1 MNLPLRKELRSPL
14 RYADYSLGLVVTVL
28 AAIGVALNYSST
40 WRILEF
46 NGQDPATFAKRQ
58 ILFVVLGITVMIAA
72 AFLDYRL
79 YRDFANQAYL
89 LVMLALVGVLFFGVE
104 RNGARAWYELP
115 GLTFQIQ
122 PAEFAKIAVILALAA
137 FVANQE
143 GHLRLVTLSNAYLML
158 AVPLGLIYLQP
169 DLGTMLV
176 FVAIGMGV
184 LLVSGAQ
191 IKHIAVTTVIGII
204 VIVGVFNSDNLGGPS
219 LLRKTQEQRLT
230 AFLDPEFDLQGASYN
245 VNQSQIA
252 IGAGGLSGQGWLQG
266 TQTNLNLVPE
276 QETDFIFT
284 ALGEEFGFI
293 GVSVLLL
300 LYAYV
305 LARIWFITRSSSDLF
320 GTFVCVGVLSMFT
333 FQIFQNI
340 GMTMGIMPITGIPLP
355 FLSHGGS
362 STVVAFGL
370 VGLVINIS
378 ARRHLASPF

>member
-14 RYADYSLGLVVTVL
+14 RYADYSLGLVAVL
-28 AAIGVALNYSST
+28 LSAIGVALNYSST
-40 WRILEF
+40 WRMLEF

-58 ILFVVLGITVMIAA
+58 VLFVVIGIVVMLAA
-72 AFLDYRL
+72 TFLDYRL
-79 YRDFANQAYL
+79 YRDFANSAYIV
-89 LVMLALVGVLFFGVE
+89 VMLALVGVLFFGVE

-115 GLTFQIQ
+115 GQTFQIQ
-122 PAEFAKIAVILALAA
+122 PAEFAKVAVVVALAA
-137 FVANQE
+137 FVANK
-143 GHLRLVTLSNAYLML
+143 GGNLRLITLSNAYLML

-184 LLVSGAQ
+184 LLVAGAQ
-191 IKHIAVTTVIGII
+191 LKHIFVTSLIG
-204 VIVGVFNSDNLGGPS
+204 VVVVVAMFNSDNLGGPA
-219 LLRKTQEQRLT
+219 LLRQTQEQRIT
-230 AFLDPEFDLQGASYN
+230 AFLDPGFDLQGASYN
-245 VNQSQIA
+245 INQSQIA
-252 IGAGGLSGQGWLQG
+252 IGAGGLKGQGWLQG

-284 ALGEEFGFI
+284 ALGEEFGFV
-293 GVSVLLL
+293 GVSLLLL
-300 LYAYV
+300 LYAYM
-305 LARIWFITRSSSDLF
+305 LARIWFIARASNDLF
-320 GTFVCVGVLSMFT
+320 GAFACVGALSMLT

-370 VGLVINIS
+370 VGLVINVS
-378 ARRHLASPF
+378 ARRHLT

>member
-14 RYADYSLGLVVTVL
+14 RYADYSLGLVAVVL
-28 AAIGVALNYSST
+28 SAIGVALNYSAT

-58 ILFVVLGITVMIAA
+58 ILFVVIGIVVMLAA

-79 YRDFANQAYL
+79 YRDFANPAYL
-89 LVMLALVGVLFFGVE
+89 VVMLALVGVLFFGVE

-115 GLTFQIQ
+115 GQTFQIQ
-122 PAEFAKIAVILALAA
+122 PAESAKVAVIVALAA
-137 FVANQE
+137 FVANQG

-184 LLVSGAQ
+184 LLVAGAQ
-191 IKHIAVTTVIGII
+191 LKHIFVTSLIG
-204 VIVGVFNSDNLGGPS
+204 VVVVVAMFNSDNLGGPT
-219 LLRKTQEQRLT
+219 LLRQTQEQRLT
-230 AFLDPEFDLQGASYN
+230 AFLDPTFDLQGASYN
-245 VNQSQIA
+245 INQSQIA
-252 IGAGGLSGQGWLQG
+252 IGAGGLTGQGWLQG

-284 ALGEEFGFI
+284 ALGEEFGFV
-293 GVSVLLL
+293 GVSLLLL
-300 LYAYV
+300 LYAYM
-305 LARIWFITRSSSDLF
+305 LARIWFIARASNDLF
-320 GTFVCVGVLSMFT
+320 GAFACVGALSMLT

-370 VGLVINIS
+370 IGLVINVS
-378 ARRHLASPF
+378 ARRHLT

>member
-14 RYADYSLGLVVTVL
+14 RYADYSLGLVAVVL
-28 AAIGVALNYSST
+28 SAIGVALNYSAT

-58 ILFVVLGITVMIAA
+58 ILFVVIGIVVMLAA

-79 YRDFANQAYL
+79 YRDFANPAYL
-89 LVMLALVGVLFFGVE
+89 VVMLALVGVLFFGVE

-115 GLTFQIQ
+115 GQTFQIQ
-122 PAEFAKIAVILALAA
+122 PAEFAKVAVIVALAA
-137 FVANQE
+137 FVANQG

-184 LLVSGAQ
+184 LLVAGAQ
-191 IKHIAVTTVIGII
+191 LKHIFVTSLIGV
-204 VIVGVFNSDNLGGPS
+204 VIVVAMFNSDNLGGPA
-219 LLRKTQEQRLT
+219 LLRQTQEQRLT
-230 AFLDPEFDLQGASYN
+230 AFLDPTFDLQGASYN
-245 VNQSQIA
+245 INQSQIA
-252 IGAGGLSGQGWLQG
+252 IGAGGLTGQGWLQG

-284 ALGEEFGFI
+284 ALGEEFGFV
-293 GVSVLLL
+293 GVSLLLL
-300 LYAYV
+300 LYAYM
-305 LARIWFITRSSSDLF
+305 LARIWFIARASNDLF
-320 GTFVCVGVLSMFT
+320 GAFACVGALSMLT

-370 VGLVINIS
+370 IGLVINVS
-378 ARRHLASPF
+378 ARRHLT

>member
-14 RYADYSLGLVVTVL
+14 RYADYSLGLVAVVL
-28 AAIGVALNYSST
+28 SAIGVALNYSST

-58 ILFVVLGITVMIAA
+58 VLFVVIGIVVMLAA

-79 YRDFANQAYL
+79 YRDFANSAYL
-89 LVMLALVGVLFFGVE
+89 VVMLALVGVLFFGVE
-104 RNGARAWYELP
+104 RNGARAWYGLP
-115 GLTFQIQ
+115 GQTFQIQ
-122 PAEFAKIAVILALAA
+122 PAEFAKVAVIVALAA
-137 FVANQE
+137 FVANQG

-184 LLVSGAQ
+184 LLVAGAQ
-191 IKHIAVTTVIGII
+191 LKHIVVTSLIG
-204 VIVGVFNSDNLGGPS
+204 VVVVVAMFNSDNLGGPA
-219 LLRKTQEQRLT
+219 LLRQTQEQRLT
-230 AFLDPEFDLQGASYN
+230 AFLDPGFDLQGASYN
-245 VNQSQIA
+245 INQSQIA
-252 IGAGGLSGQGWLQG
+252 IGAGGLRGQGWLQG

-284 ALGEEFGFI
+284 ALGEEFGFV
-293 GVSVLLL
+293 GVSLLLL
-300 LYAYV
+300 LYAYM
-305 LARIWFITRSSSDLF
+305 LARIWFIARASNDLF
-320 GTFVCVGVLSMFT
+320 GAFACVGALSMLT

-370 VGLVINIS
+370 IGLVINVS
-378 ARRHLASPF
+378 ARRHLT

>member
-1 MNLPLRKELRSPL
+1 MNLPFRKELRSPL
-14 RYADYSLGLVVTVL
+14 RYADYSLGLIAVAL
-28 AAIGVALNYSST
+28 SAIGVALNYAAT

-58 ILFVVLGITVMIAA
+58 ILFVAIGIIVMFAA
-72 AFLDYRL
+72 TFLDYRL
-79 YRDFANQAYL
+79 YKDFANSAYL
-89 LVMLALVGVLFFGVE
+89 IVMLSLVGVLFFGVE

-115 GLTFQIQ
+115 GVTFQIQ
-122 PAEFAKIAVILALAA
+122 PAEFAKVAVVVALAA
-137 FVANQE
+137 FVANQ
-143 GHLRLVTLSNAYLML
+143 GGRLRLVTLSNAYLML

-184 LLVSGAQ
+184 LLVAGAQ
-191 IKHIAVTTVIGII
+191 LKHIFVTTVIGII
-204 VIVGVFNSDNLGGPS
+204 VVVAVFNSDNLGGPE
-219 LLRKTQEQRLT
+219 LLRQSQEQRLT
-230 AFLDPEFDLQGASYN
+230 AFLDPGFDVRGASYN

-252 IGAGGLSGQGWLQG
+252 IGAGGFRGQGWLQG

-284 ALGEEFGFI
+284 ALGEEFGFV
-293 GVSVLLL
+293 GVTLLLL
-300 LYAYV
+300 LYAYM
-305 LARIWFITRSSSDLF
+305 LARMWFIARASNDLF
-320 GTFVCVGVLSMFT
+320 GAFACVGALSMFT

-340 GMTMGIMPITGIPLP
+340 GMTMGLMPITGIPLP

-370 VGLVINIS
+370 IGLVVNVS
-378 ARRHLASPF
+378 ARRHLT

>member
-1 MNLPLRKELRSPL
+1 VNLPLRKELRSPL
-14 RYADYSLGLVVTVL
+14 RYADYSLGLVAVVL
-28 AAIGVALNYSST
+28 SAIGVALNYSAT

-58 ILFVVLGITVMIAA
+58 ILFVVIGIVVMLAA

-79 YRDFANQAYL
+79 YRDFANPAYL
-89 LVMLALVGVLFFGVE
+89 VVMLALVGVLFFGVE

-115 GLTFQIQ
+115 GQTFQIQ
-122 PAEFAKIAVILALAA
+122 PAEFAKVAVIVALAA
-137 FVANQE
+137 FVANQG

-184 LLVSGAQ
+184 LLVAGAQ
-191 IKHIAVTTVIGII
+191 LKHIFVTSLIGV
-204 VIVGVFNSDNLGGPS
+204 VIVVAMFNSDNLGGPA
-219 LLRKTQEQRLT
+219 LLRQTQEQRLT
-230 AFLDPEFDLQGASYN
+230 AFLDPTFDLQGASYN
-245 VNQSQIA
+245 INQSQIA
-252 IGAGGLSGQGWLQG
+252 IGAGGLTGQGWLQG

-284 ALGEEFGFI
+284 ALGEEFGFV
-293 GVSVLLL
+293 GVSLLLL
-300 LYAYV
+300 LYAYM
-305 LARIWFITRSSSDLF
+305 LARIWFIARASNDLF
-320 GTFVCVGVLSMFT
+320 GAFACVGALSMLT

-370 VGLVINIS
+370 IGLVINVS
-378 ARRHLASPF
+378 ARRHLT

>member
-1 MNLPLRKELRSPL
+1 MNLPFRKELRSPL
-14 RYADYSLGLVVTVL
+14 RYADYSLGLIAVAL
-28 AAIGVALNYSST
+28 SAIGVALNYSAT

-58 ILFVVLGITVMIAA
+58 ILFVAIGIIVMFAA
-72 AFLDYRL
+72 TFLDYRL
-79 YRDFANQAYL
+79 YKDFANSAYL
-89 LVMLALVGVLFFGVE
+89 IVMLSLVGVLFFGVE

-115 GLTFQIQ
+115 GVTFQIQ
-122 PAEFAKIAVILALAA
+122 PAEFAKVAVIVALAA
-137 FVANQE
+137 FVANQ
-143 GHLRLVTLSNAYLML
+143 GGRLRLVTLSNAYLML

-184 LLVSGAQ
+184 LLVAGAQ
-191 IKHIAVTTVIGII
+191 LKHIFVTSVIGII
-204 VIVGVFNSDNLGGPS
+204 VVVAMFNSDNLGGPA
-219 LLRKTQEQRLT
+219 LLRPAQEQRLT
-230 AFLDPEFDLQGASYN
+230 AFLDPGFDVQGASYN

-252 IGAGGLSGQGWLQG
+252 IGAGGFRGQGWLQG

-284 ALGEEFGFI
+284 ALGEEFGFV
-293 GVSVLLL
+293 GVTLLLL
-300 LYAYV
+300 LYAYM
-305 LARIWFITRSSSDLF
+305 LARIWFIARASNDLF
-320 GTFVCVGVLSMFT
+320 GAFACVGALSMFT
-333 FQIFQNI
+333 FQIFQNV

-370 VGLVINIS
+370 IGLVVNVS
-378 ARRHLASPF
+378 ARRHLT

>member
-1 MNLPLRKELRSPL
+1 MSIPIRKELRSPL
-14 RYADYSLGLVVTVL
+14 RYADYSLAVVAVL
-28 AAIGVALNYSST
+28 LSAIGVALNYSAT
-40 WRILEF
+40 WRVLEF
-46 NGQDPATFAKRQ
+46 NGQDPATYAKRQ
-58 ILFVVLGITVMIAA
+58 ILFVLIGILVMAGA

-104 RNGARAWYELP
+104 RNGARAWYEVP

-122 PAEFAKIAVILALAA
+122 PAEFAKVAVVVALAA
-137 FVANQE
+137 FVANQD

-176 FVAIGMGV
+176 FVAIGIGV
-184 LLVSGAQ
+184 LLVAGAQ
-191 IKHIAVTTVIGII
+191 IKHIVVTTAIGLL
-204 VIVGVFNSDNLGGPS
+204 VVVGVFNSDDLGGPA
-219 LLRKTQEQRLT
+219 LLRQTQEQRLT
-230 AFLDPEFDLQGASYN
+230 AFLDPAFDLQGASYN
-245 VNQSQIA
+245 INQSQIA
-252 IGAGGLSGQGWLQG
+252 IGAGGINGQGWLKG

-284 ALGEEFGFI
+284 ALGEEFGFV
-293 GVSVLLL
+293 GVTVLLL
-300 LYAYV
+300 LYAFL
-305 LARIWFITRSSSDLF
+305 LARMWFISRASSDLF
-320 GTFVCVGVLSMFT
+320 GAFACVGALCMFT
-333 FQIFQNI
+333 FQIFQNV

-370 VGLVINIS
+370 VGLVVNVS
-378 ARRHLASPF
+378 ARRHLA

>member
-1 MNLPLRKELRSPL
+1 MRSPL
-14 RYADYSLGLVVTVL
+14 RYADYSLGLIAVAL
-28 AAIGVALNYSST
+28 SAIGVALNYSAT

-58 ILFVVLGITVMIAA
+58 ILFVAIGIIVMFAA
-72 AFLDYRL
+72 TFLDYRL
-79 YRDFANQAYL
+79 YKDFANSAYL
-89 LVMLALVGVLFFGVE
+89 IVMLALVGVLFFGVE

-115 GLTFQIQ
+115 GVTFQIQ
-122 PAEFAKIAVILALAA
+122 PAEFAKVAVVVALAA
-137 FVANQE
+137 FVANQ
-143 GHLRLVTLSNAYLML
+143 GGRLRLVTLSNAYLML

-184 LLVSGAQ
+184 LLVAGAQ
-191 IKHIAVTTVIGII
+191 LKHIFVTTVIGII
-204 VIVGVFNSDNLGGPS
+204 VVVAVFNSDNLGGPE
-219 LLRKTQEQRLT
+219 LLRESQEQRLT
-230 AFLDPEFDLQGASYN
+230 AFLDPGFDVRGASYN

-252 IGAGGLSGQGWLQG
+252 IGAGGFRGQGWLQG

-284 ALGEEFGFI
+284 ALGEEFGFV
-293 GVSVLLL
+293 GVTLLLL
-300 LYAYV
+300 LYAYM
-305 LARIWFITRSSSDLF
+305 LARIWFIARASNDLF
-320 GTFVCVGVLSMFT
+320 GAFACVGALSMFT

-340 GMTMGIMPITGIPLP
+340 GMTMGLMPITGIPLP

-370 VGLVINIS
+370 IGLVVNVS
-378 ARRHLASPF
+378 ARRHLT

>member
-1 MNLPLRKELRSPL
+1 MNLPFRKELRSPL
-14 RYADYSLGLVVTVL
+14 RYADYSLGLIAVAL
-28 AAIGVALNYSST
+28 SAIGVALNYAAT

-58 ILFVVLGITVMIAA
+58 ILFVAIGIIVMFAA
-72 AFLDYRL
+72 TFLDYRL
-79 YRDFANQAYL
+79 YKDFANSAYL
-89 LVMLALVGVLFFGVE
+89 IVMLALVGVLFFGVE

-115 GLTFQIQ
+115 GVTFQIQ
-122 PAEFAKIAVILALAA
+122 PAEFAKVAVVVALAA
-137 FVANQE
+137 FVANQ
-143 GHLRLVTLSNAYLML
+143 GGRLRLVTLSNAYLML

-184 LLVSGAQ
+184 LLVAGAQ
-191 IKHIAVTTVIGII
+191 LKHIFVTTVIGII
-204 VIVGVFNSDNLGGPS
+204 VVVAVFNSDNLGGPE
-219 LLRKTQEQRLT
+219 LLRESQEQRLT
-230 AFLDPEFDLQGASYN
+230 AFLDPGFDVRGASYN

-252 IGAGGLSGQGWLQG
+252 IGAGGFRGQGWLQG

-284 ALGEEFGFI
+284 ALGEEFGFV
-293 GVSVLLL
+293 GVTLLLL
-300 LYAYV
+300 LYAYM
-305 LARIWFITRSSSDLF
+305 LARIWFIARASNDLF
-320 GTFVCVGVLSMFT
+320 GAFACVGALSMFT

-340 GMTMGIMPITGIPLP
+340 GMTMGLMPITGIPLP

-370 VGLVINIS
+370 IGLVVNVS
-378 ARRHLASPF
+378 ARRHLT

>member
-14 RYADYSLGLVVTVL
+14 RYADYSLGLVAIVL
-28 AAIGVALNYSST
+28 SAIGVALNYSAT

-58 ILFVVLGITVMIAA
+58 ILFVVIGIVVMLAA

-79 YRDFANQAYL
+79 YRDFANPAYL
-89 LVMLALVGVLFFGVE
+89 VVMLALVGVLFFGVE

-115 GLTFQIQ
+115 GQTFQIQ
-122 PAEFAKIAVILALAA
+122 PAEFAKVAVIVALAA
-137 FVANQE
+137 FVANQG

-184 LLVSGAQ
+184 LLVAGAQ
-191 IKHIAVTTVIGII
+191 LKHIFVTSLIG
-204 VIVGVFNSDNLGGPS
+204 VVVVVAMFNSDNLGGPA
-219 LLRKTQEQRLT
+219 LLRQTQEQRLT
-230 AFLDPEFDLQGASYN
+230 AFLDPTFDLQGASYN
-245 VNQSQIA
+245 INQSQIA
-252 IGAGGLSGQGWLQG
+252 IGAGGLTGQGWLQG

-284 ALGEEFGFI
+284 ALGEEFGFV
-293 GVSVLLL
+293 GVSLLLL
-300 LYAYV
+300 LYAYM
-305 LARIWFITRSSSDLF
+305 LARIWFIARASNDLF
-320 GTFVCVGVLSMFT
+320 GAFACVGALSMLT

-370 VGLVINIS
+370 IGLVINVS
-378 ARRHLASPF
+378 ARRHLT

>member
-14 RYADYSLGLVVTVL
+14 RYADYSLGIAAILL
-28 AAIGVALNYSST
+28 SAIGVALNYSST
-40 WRILEF
+40 WRVLEF
-46 NGQDPATFAKRQ
+46 NGQDPLTYAKRQ
-58 ILFVVLGITVMIAA
+58 INFVALGIAVMIAA
-72 AFLDYRL
+72 TFLDYRL

-104 RNGARAWYELP
+104 RNGARAWYEVP

-122 PAEFAKIAVILALAA
+122 PAEFAKVAVVIALAA
-137 FVANQE
+137 FVANQD

-191 IKHIAVTTVIGII
+191 LKHIFVTSLVG
-204 VIVGVFNSDNLGGPS
+204 VIVVVGMFNSDNLGGPKI
-219 LLRKTQEQRLT
+219 LRQTQEQRLT
-230 AFLDPEFDLQGASYN
+230 AFLDPGFDVQGASYN
-245 VNQSQIA
+245 INQSQIA
-252 IGAGGLSGQGWLQG
+252 IGAGGIRGQGWLQG

-305 LARIWFITRSSSDLF
+305 LARIWFITRSSNDLF
-320 GTFVCVGVLSMFT
+320 GTFACVGALSMFT
-333 FQIFQNI
+333 FQIFQNV

-370 VGLVINIS
+370 IGLVINIS
-378 ARRHLASPF
+378 ARKHLA

>member
-14 RYADYSLGLVVTVL
+14 RYADYSLGLVAVVL
-28 AAIGVALNYSST
+28 SAIGVALNYSAT

-58 ILFVVLGITVMIAA
+58 VLFVVIGIAVMLAA

-79 YRDFANQAYL
+79 YRDFANSAYL
-89 LVMLALVGVLFFGVE
+89 VVMLALVGVLFFGVE

-115 GLTFQIQ
+115 GQTFQIQ
-122 PAEFAKIAVILALAA
+122 PAEFAKVAVIVALAA
-137 FVANQE
+137 FVANQG
-143 GHLRLVTLSNAYLML
+143 GHLRLITLSNAYLML

-184 LLVSGAQ
+184 LLVAGAQ
-191 IKHIAVTTVIGII
+191 LKHIVVTSLIG
-204 VIVGVFNSDNLGGPS
+204 VVVVVAMFNSDNLGGPA
-219 LLRKTQEQRLT
+219 LLRQTQEQRLT
-230 AFLDPEFDLQGASYN
+230 AFLDPSFDLQGASYN
-245 VNQSQIA
+245 INQSQIA
-252 IGAGGLSGQGWLQG
+252 IGAGGLRGQGWLQG

-284 ALGEEFGFI
+284 ALGEEFGFV
-293 GVSVLLL
+293 GVSLLLL
-300 LYAYV
+300 LYAYM
-305 LARIWFITRSSSDLF
+305 LARIWFIARASNDLF
-320 GTFVCVGVLSMFT
+320 AAFACVGALSMLT

-370 VGLVINIS
+370 IGLVINVS
-378 ARRHLASPF
+378 ARRHLT

>member
-1 MNLPLRKELRSPL
+1 MNLPFRKELRSPL
-14 RYADYSLGLVVTVL
+14 RYADYSLGLVAVVL
-28 AAIGVALNYSST
+28 AAIGVALNYSAT

-58 ILFVVLGITVMIAA
+58 ILFVAIGIVVMLAA
-72 AFLDYRL
+72 TFLDYRL
-79 YRDFANQAYL
+79 YKDFANSAYL
-89 LVMLALVGVLFFGVE
+89 VVMLALVGVLFFGVE

-115 GLTFQIQ
+115 GQTFQIQ
-122 PAEFAKIAVILALAA
+122 PAEFAKVAVIVALAA
-137 FVANQE
+137 FVANQG

-158 AVPLGLIYLQP
+158 AVPLVLIYLQP

-184 LLVSGAQ
+184 LLVAGAQ
-191 IKHIAVTTVIGII
+191 LKHIFVTSLIG
-204 VIVGVFNSDNLGGPS
+204 VVVVVAMFNSDNLGGPA
-219 LLRKTQEQRLT
+219 LLRQTQEQRLT
-230 AFLDPEFDLQGASYN
+230 AFLDPGFDVQGASYN
-245 VNQSQIA
+245 ITQSQIA
-252 IGAGGLSGQGWLQG
+252 IGAGGLRGQGWLQG

-284 ALGEEFGFI
+284 ALGEEFGFV

-300 LYAYV
+300 LYAYM
-305 LARIWFITRSSSDLF
+305 LARIWFIARASNDLF
-320 GTFVCVGVLSMFT
+320 GAFACVGALSMLT

-362 STVVAFGL
+362 STLVAFGL
-370 VGLVINIS
+370 VGLVINVS
-378 ARRHLASPF
+378 ARRHLT

>member
-14 RYADYSLGLVVTVL
+14 RYADYSLGLVAVVL
-28 AAIGVALNYSST
+28 SAIGVALNYSST

-58 ILFVVLGITVMIAA
+58 VLFVVIGIVVMLAA

-79 YRDFANQAYL
+79 YRDFANSAYL
-89 LVMLALVGVLFFGVE
+89 VVMLALVGVLFFGVE

-115 GLTFQIQ
+115 GQTFQIQ
-122 PAEFAKIAVILALAA
+122 PAEFAKVAVIVALAA
-137 FVANQE
+137 FVANQG

-184 LLVSGAQ
+184 LLVAGAQ
-191 IKHIAVTTVIGII
+191 LKHIVVTSLIG
-204 VIVGVFNSDNLGGPS
+204 VVVVVAMFNSDNLGGPA
-219 LLRKTQEQRLT
+219 LLRQTQEQRLT
-230 AFLDPEFDLQGASYN
+230 AFLDPGFDLQGASYN
-245 VNQSQIA
+245 INQSQIA
-252 IGAGGLSGQGWLQG
+252 IGAGGLRGQGWLQG

-284 ALGEEFGFI
+284 ALGEEFGFV
-293 GVSVLLL
+293 GVSLLLL
-300 LYAYV
+300 LYAYM
-305 LARIWFITRSSSDLF
+305 LARIWFIARSSNDLF
-320 GTFVCVGVLSMFT
+320 AAFACVGALSMLT

-370 VGLVINIS
+370 IGLVINVS
-378 ARRHLASPF
+378 ARRHLT

>member
-14 RYADYSLGLVVTVL
+14 RYADYSLGLVAIVL
-28 AAIGVALNYSST
+28 SAIGVALNYSST
-40 WRILEF
+40 WRVLEF
-46 NGQDPATFAKRQ
+46 NGQDPATYAKRQ
-58 ILFVVLGITVMIAA
+58 ILFVVLGVLVMVAA
-72 AFLDYRL
+72 TFLDYRL

-122 PAEFAKIAVILALAA
+122 PAEFAKVAVVVALAA

-191 IKHIAVTTVIGII
+191 IKHIAVTTVIGVI
-204 VIVGVFNSDNLGGPS
+204 VIVGVFNSDNLGGPA
-219 LLRKTQEQRLT
+219 LLRQTQEQRLT

-245 VNQSQIA
+245 INQSQIA
-252 IGAGGLSGQGWLQG
+252 IGAGGIRGQGWLQG

-293 GVSVLLL
+293 GVSALLL
-300 LYAYV
+300 LYAYL
-305 LARIWFITRSSSDLF
+305 LARIWFITRSSNDLF
-320 GTFVCVGVLSMFT
+320 GTFVCVGALSMLT

-370 VGLVINIS
+370 IGLVINIS
-378 ARRHLASPF
+378 ARRHIA

>member
-1 MNLPLRKELRSPL
+1 MNLPFRKELRSPL
-14 RYADYSLGLVVTVL
+14 RYADYSLGLIAVAL
-28 AAIGVALNYSST
+28 SAIGVALNYAAT

-58 ILFVVLGITVMIAA
+58 ILFVAIGIIVMFAA
-72 AFLDYRL
+72 TFLDYRL
-79 YRDFANQAYL
+79 YKDFANSAYL
-89 LVMLALVGVLFFGVE
+89 IVMLSLVGVLFFGVE

-115 GLTFQIQ
+115 GVTFQIQ
-122 PAEFAKIAVILALAA
+122 PAEFAKVAVVVALAA
-137 FVANQE
+137 FVANQ
-143 GHLRLVTLSNAYLML
+143 GGRLRLVTLSNAYLML

-184 LLVSGAQ
+184 LLVAGAQ
-191 IKHIAVTTVIGII
+191 LKHIFVTTVIGII
-204 VIVGVFNSDNLGGPS
+204 VVVAVFNSDNLGGPE
-219 LLRKTQEQRLT
+219 LLRESQEQRLT
-230 AFLDPEFDLQGASYN
+230 AFLDPGFDVRGASYN

-252 IGAGGLSGQGWLQG
+252 IGAGGFRGQGWLQG

-284 ALGEEFGFI
+284 ALGEEFGFV
-293 GVSVLLL
+293 GVTLLLL
-300 LYAYV
+300 LYAYM
-305 LARIWFITRSSSDLF
+305 LARIWFIARASNDLF
-320 GTFVCVGVLSMFT
+320 GAFACVGALSMFT

-340 GMTMGIMPITGIPLP
+340 GMTMGLMPITGIPLP

-370 VGLVINIS
+370 IGLVVNVS
-378 ARRHLASPF
+378 ARRHLT

>member
-14 RYADYSLGLVVTVL
+14 RYADYSLGLVAIVL
-28 AAIGVALNYSST
+28 SAIGVALNYSST
-40 WRILEF
+40 WRVLEF
-46 NGQDPATFAKRQ
+46 NGQDPATYAKRQ
-58 ILFVVLGITVMIAA
+58 ILFVVLGVLVMVAA
-72 AFLDYRL
+72 TFLDYRL

-122 PAEFAKIAVILALAA
+122 PAEFAKVAVVVALAA

-204 VIVGVFNSDNLGGPS
+204 VIVGVFNSDNLGGPA
-219 LLRKTQEQRLT
+219 LLRQTQEQRLT

-245 VNQSQIA
+245 INQSQIA
-252 IGAGGLSGQGWLQG
+252 IGAGGIRGQGWLQG

-293 GVSVLLL
+293 GVSALLL
-300 LYAYV
+300 LYAYL
-305 LARIWFITRSSSDLF
+305 LARIWFITRSSNDLF
-320 GTFVCVGVLSMFT
+320 GTFVCVGALSMLT

-370 VGLVINIS
+370 IGLVINIS
-378 ARRHLASPF
+378 ARRHIA

>member
-14 RYADYSLGLVVTVL
+14 RYADYSLGLVAVVL
-28 AAIGVALNYSST
+28 SAIGVALNYSST

-58 ILFVVLGITVMIAA
+58 ILFVVIGIAVMLAA

-79 YRDFANQAYL
+79 YRDFANSAYL
-89 LVMLALVGVLFFGVE
+89 VVMLALVGVLFFGVE

-115 GLTFQIQ
+115 GQTFQIQ
-122 PAEFAKIAVILALAA
+122 PAEFAKVAVIVALAA
-137 FVANQE
+137 FVANQR

-184 LLVSGAQ
+184 LLVAGAQ
-191 IKHIAVTTVIGII
+191 LKHIFVTSLIG
-204 VIVGVFNSDNLGGPS
+204 VVVVVAMFNSDNLGGPA
-219 LLRKTQEQRLT
+219 LLRQTQEQRLT
-230 AFLDPEFDLQGASYN
+230 AFLDPGFDLQGASYN
-245 VNQSQIA
+245 INQSQIA
-252 IGAGGLSGQGWLQG
+252 IGAGGLRGQGWLQG

-284 ALGEEFGFI
+284 ALGEEFGFV
-293 GVSVLLL
+293 GVSLLLL
-300 LYAYV
+300 LYAYM
-305 LARIWFITRSSSDLF
+305 LARIWFIARASNDLF
-320 GTFVCVGVLSMFT
+320 AAFACVGALSMLT

-370 VGLVINIS
+370 IGLVINVS
-378 ARRHLASPF
+378 ARRHLT

>member
-1 MNLPLRKELRSPL
+1 MNLPFRKELRSPL
-14 RYADYSLGLVVTVL
+14 RYADYSLGLIAVAL
-28 AAIGVALNYSST
+28 SAICVALNYAAT

-58 ILFVVLGITVMIAA
+58 ILFVAIGIIVMFAA
-72 AFLDYRL
+72 TFLDYRL
-79 YRDFANQAYL
+79 YKDFANSAYL
-89 LVMLALVGVLFFGVE
+89 IVMLALVGVLFFGVE

-115 GLTFQIQ
+115 GATFQIQ
-122 PAEFAKIAVILALAA
+122 PAEFAKVAVVVALAA
-137 FVANQE
+137 FVANQ
-143 GHLRLVTLSNAYLML
+143 GGRLRLVTLSNAYLML

-184 LLVSGAQ
+184 LLVAGAQ
-191 IKHIAVTTVIGII
+191 LKHIFVTTVIGII
-204 VIVGVFNSDNLGGPS
+204 VVVAVFNSDNLGGPE
-219 LLRKTQEQRLT
+219 LLRESQEQRLT
-230 AFLDPEFDLQGASYN
+230 AFLDPGFDVRGASYN

-252 IGAGGLSGQGWLQG
+252 IGAGGFRGQGWLQG

-284 ALGEEFGFI
+284 ALGEEFGFV
-293 GVSVLLL
+293 GVTLLLL
-300 LYAYV
+300 LYAYM
-305 LARIWFITRSSSDLF
+305 LARIWFIARASNDLF
-320 GTFVCVGVLSMFT
+320 GAFACVGALSMFT

-340 GMTMGIMPITGIPLP
+340 GMTMGLMPITGIPLP

-370 VGLVINIS
+370 IGLVVNVS
-378 ARRHLASPF
+378 ARRHLT

>member
-14 RYADYSLGLVVTVL
+14 RYADYSLGLVAVVL
-28 AAIGVALNYSST
+28 AAIGVALNYSAT

-58 ILFVVLGITVMIAA
+58 ILFVAIGIVVMLAA
-72 AFLDYRL
+72 TFLDYRL
-79 YRDFANQAYL
+79 YKDFANSAYL
-89 LVMLALVGVLFFGVE
+89 VVMLALVGVLFFGVE

-115 GLTFQIQ
+115 GQTFQIQ
-122 PAEFAKIAVILALAA
+122 PAEFAKVAVIVALAA
-137 FVANQE
+137 FVANQG

-184 LLVSGAQ
+184 LLVAGAQ
-191 IKHIAVTTVIGII
+191 LKHIFVTSLIG
-204 VIVGVFNSDNLGGPS
+204 VVVVVAMFNSDNLGGPA
-219 LLRKTQEQRLT
+219 LLRQTQEQRLT
-230 AFLDPEFDLQGASYN
+230 AFLDPGFDVQGASYN
-245 VNQSQIA
+245 ITQSQIA
-252 IGAGGLSGQGWLQG
+252 IGAGGLRGQGWLQG

-284 ALGEEFGFI
+284 ALGEEFGFV

-300 LYAYV
+300 LYAYM
-305 LARIWFITRSSSDLF
+305 LARIWFIARASNDLF
-320 GTFVCVGVLSMFT
+320 GAFAFVGALSMLT

-362 STVVAFGL
+362 STLVAFGL
-370 VGLVINIS
+370 VGLVINVS
-378 ARRHLASPF
+378 ARRHLT

>member
-14 RYADYSLGLVVTVL
+14 RYADYSLGLVAVVL
-28 AAIGVALNYSST
+28 SAIGVALNYSST

-58 ILFVVLGITVMIAA
+58 VLFVVIGIAVMLAA

-79 YRDFANQAYL
+79 YRDFANSAYL
-89 LVMLALVGVLFFGVE
+89 VVMLALVGVLFFGVE

-115 GLTFQIQ
+115 GQTFQIQ
-122 PAEFAKIAVILALAA
+122 PAEFAKVAVIVALAA
-137 FVANQE
+137 FVANQG

-184 LLVSGAQ
+184 LLVAGAQ
-191 IKHIAVTTVIGII
+191 LKHIVVTSLIG
-204 VIVGVFNSDNLGGPS
+204 VVVVVAMFNSDNLGGPA
-219 LLRKTQEQRLT
+219 LLRQTQEQRLT
-230 AFLDPEFDLQGASYN
+230 AFLDPSFDLQGASYN
-245 VNQSQIA
+245 INQSQIA
-252 IGAGGLSGQGWLQG
+252 IGAGGLRGQGWLQG

-284 ALGEEFGFI
+284 ALGEEFGFV
-293 GVSVLLL
+293 GVSLLLL
-300 LYAYV
+300 LYAYM
-305 LARIWFITRSSSDLF
+305 LARIWFIARASNDLF
-320 GTFVCVGVLSMFT
+320 AAFACVGALSMLT

-370 VGLVINIS
+370 IGLVINVS
-378 ARRHLASPF
+378 ARRHLT

>member
-1 MNLPLRKELRSPL
+1 MNLPFRKELRSPL
-14 RYADYSLGLVVTVL
+14 RYADYSLGLIAVAL
-28 AAIGVALNYSST
+28 SAIGVALNYAAT

-58 ILFVVLGITVMIAA
+58 ILFVAIGIIVMFAA
-72 AFLDYRL
+72 TFLDYRL
-79 YRDFANQAYL
+79 YKDFANSAYL
-89 LVMLALVGVLFFGVE
+89 IVMLALVGVLFFGVE

-115 GLTFQIQ
+115 GVTFQIQ
-122 PAEFAKIAVILALAA
+122 PAEFAKVAVVVALAA
-137 FVANQE
+137 FVANQ
-143 GHLRLVTLSNAYLML
+143 GGRLRLVTLSNAYLML

-184 LLVSGAQ
+184 LLVAGAQ
-191 IKHIAVTTVIGII
+191 LKHIFVTTVIGII
-204 VIVGVFNSDNLGGPS
+204 VVVAVFNSDNLGGPE
-219 LLRKTQEQRLT
+219 LLRQSQEQRLT
-230 AFLDPEFDLQGASYN
+230 AFLDPGFDVRGASYN

-252 IGAGGLSGQGWLQG
+252 IGAGGFRGQGWLQG

-284 ALGEEFGFI
+284 ALGEEFGFV
-293 GVSVLLL
+293 GVTLLLL
-300 LYAYV
+300 LYAYM
-305 LARIWFITRSSSDLF
+305 LARIWFIARASNDLF
-320 GTFVCVGVLSMFT
+320 GAFACVGALSMFT

-340 GMTMGIMPITGIPLP
+340 GMTMGLMPITGIPLP

-370 VGLVINIS
+370 IGLVVNVS
-378 ARRHLASPF
+378 ARRHLT

>member
-14 RYADYSLGLVVTVL
+14 RYADYSLGLVAVVL
-28 AAIGVALNYSST
+28 SAIGVALNYSST

-58 ILFVVLGITVMIAA
+58 VLFVVIGIVVMLAA

-79 YRDFANQAYL
+79 YRDFANSAYL
-89 LVMLALVGVLFFGVE
+89 VVMLALVGVLFFGVE

-115 GLTFQIQ
+115 GQTFQIQ
-122 PAEFAKIAVILALAA
+122 PAEFAKVAVIVALAA
-137 FVANQE
+137 FVANQG

-184 LLVSGAQ
+184 LLVAGAQ
-191 IKHIAVTTVIGII
+191 LKHIFVTSLIG
-204 VIVGVFNSDNLGGPS
+204 VIVVVAMFNSDNLGGPA
-219 LLRKTQEQRLT
+219 LLRQTQEQRLT
-230 AFLDPEFDLQGASYN
+230 AFLDPGFDLQGASYN
-245 VNQSQIA
+245 INQSQIA
-252 IGAGGLSGQGWLQG
+252 IGAGGFRGQGWLQG

-284 ALGEEFGFI
+284 ALGEEFGFV
-293 GVSVLLL
+293 GVSLLLL
-300 LYAYV
+300 LYAYM
-305 LARIWFITRSSSDLF
+305 LARIWFIARASNDLF
-320 GTFVCVGVLSMFT
+320 GAFACVGALSMLT

-370 VGLVINIS
+370 IGLVINVS
-378 ARRHLASPF
+378 ARRHLT

>member
-14 RYADYSLGLVVTVL
+14 RYADYSLGLVAVVL
-28 AAIGVALNYSST
+28 AAIGVALNYSAT

-58 ILFVVLGITVMIAA
+58 ILFVAIGIVVMLAA
-72 AFLDYRL
+72 TFLDYRL
-79 YRDFANQAYL
+79 YRDFANSAYL
-89 LVMLALVGVLFFGVE
+89 VVMLALVGVLFFGVE

-115 GLTFQIQ
+115 GQTFQIQ
-122 PAEFAKIAVILALAA
+122 PAEFAKVAVIVALAA
-137 FVANQE
+137 FVANQG

-184 LLVSGAQ
+184 LLVAGAQ
-191 IKHIAVTTVIGII
+191 LKHIFVTSLIG
-204 VIVGVFNSDNLGGPS
+204 VVVVVAMFSSDNLGGPA
-219 LLRKTQEQRLT
+219 LLRQTQEQRLT
-230 AFLDPEFDLQGASYN
+230 AFLDPGFDVQGASYN
-245 VNQSQIA
+245 INQSQIA
-252 IGAGGLSGQGWLQG
+252 IGAGGLRGQGWLQG

-284 ALGEEFGFI
+284 ALGEEFGFV

-300 LYAYV
+300 LYAYM
-305 LARIWFITRSSSDLF
+305 LARIWFIARASNDLF
-320 GTFVCVGVLSMFT
+320 GAFACVGALSMLT

-362 STVVAFGL
+362 STLVAFGL
-370 VGLVINIS
+370 VGLVINVS
-378 ARRHLASPF
+378 ARRHLT

>member
-14 RYADYSLGLVVTVL
+14 RYADYSLGLVAVVL
-28 AAIGVALNYSST
+28 SAIGVALNYSAT

-58 ILFVVLGITVMIAA
+58 VLFVVIGIAVMLAA

-79 YRDFANQAYL
+79 YRDFANSAYL
-89 LVMLALVGVLFFGVE
+89 VVMLALVGVLFFGVE

-115 GLTFQIQ
+115 GQTFQIQ
-122 PAEFAKIAVILALAA
+122 PAEFAKVAVIVALAA
-137 FVANQE
+137 FVANQG

-184 LLVSGAQ
+184 LLVAGAQ
-191 IKHIAVTTVIGII
+191 LKHIVVTSLIG
-204 VIVGVFNSDNLGGPS
+204 VVVVVAMFNSDNLGGPA
-219 LLRKTQEQRLT
+219 LLRQTQEQRLT
-230 AFLDPEFDLQGASYN
+230 AFLDPSFDLQGASYN
-245 VNQSQIA
+245 INQSQIA
-252 IGAGGLSGQGWLQG
+252 IGAGGLKGQGWLQG

-284 ALGEEFGFI
+284 ALGEEFGFV
-293 GVSVLLL
+293 GVSLLLL
-300 LYAYV
+300 LYAYM
-305 LARIWFITRSSSDLF
+305 LARIWFIARASNDLF
-320 GTFVCVGVLSMFT
+320 AAFACVGALSMLT

-370 VGLVINIS
+370 IGLVINVS
-378 ARRHLASPF
+378 ARRHLT